1 MIVLLEREEEKAP
14 IKKYLDKVGVISQF
28 LLKGKIKAKA
38 RDLSVLGNI
47 LKQINAK
54 LNGVNW
60 QIKLPP

>member
-28 LLKGKIKAKA
+28 LLKSKIRAKVG
-38 RDLSVLGNI
+38 DLSVMGNI